1 METKSGS
8 DIHLP
13 PGFRFYPTDEE
24 LIVQY
29 LNNRIRSAPLPAS
42 IVAEID
48 LYKYDPWDLPSKALF
63 GEDEWYFFTPR
74 DRKYPNGAR
83 PNRAAASGYWK
94 ATGTD
99 KPILTSTAMSSVGVK
114 KALVFYKGRPP
125 KGIKTD
131 WIMYEY
137 RLPDTVV
144 STARQKGSMRL
155 DDWVLCRV
163 RQKCSSPRSLWEDPS
178 APLKE
183 LAGTF
188 PKQNELL
195 QMTANL
201 CKTMNST
208 TPSIEIVNN
217 NHVGKPG
224 NTNNLNNDDIV
235 KNYFTNP
242 NDDAVKNYLYKECP
256 MLPYIFASQD
266 FSSCTTKQPASSI
279 NFQGSEKSS
288 ISGYEEDSSDDKN
301 LQFSSVTS
309 LDNFF
314 NPLKRKDVGREHQQQ
329 DSSFYLGKKPKN
341 GDFDEDTMISICEDT
356 FDINFCGDDQ
366 F

>member
-1 METKSGS
+1 MNTSS

-29 LNNRIRSAPLPAS
+29 LKNRIGSRPLPAS
-42 IVAEID
+42 IIAEID
-48 LYKYDPWDLPSKALF
+48 LYKYDPWELPKQALF
-63 GEDEWYFFTPR
+63 GDDEWYFFTPR
-74 DRKYPNGAR
+74 ERKYPNGAR
-83 PNRAAASGYWK
+83 PNRAAGSGFWK

-99 KPILTSTAMSSVGVK
+99 KPILSSNEMASVGVK

-137 RLPDTVV
+137 RLPD
-144 STARQKGSMRL
+144 SLCSPRQKGSMRL

-163 RQKCSSPRSLWEDPS
+163 KKKCSNPRSIWEDQS
-178 APLKE
+178 DHEGK
-183 LAGTF
+183 
-188 PKQNELL
+188 
-195 QMTANL
+195 TANTDL
-201 CKTMNST
+201 
-208 TPSIEIVNN
+208 
-217 NHVGKPG
+217 
-224 NTNNLNNDDIV
+224 NDDMV

-242 NDDAVKNYLYKECP
+242 NDDMVKSYLYKECP
-256 MLPYIFASQD
+256 MLPYIFASQE
-266 FSSCTTKQPASSI
+266 FPCTKQASSI
-279 NFQGSEKSS
+279 NIQGSEQSS
-288 ISGYEEDSSDDKN
+288 ISGYAEDYDDKN
-301 LQFSSVTS
+301 FQFSSVIS

-314 NPLKRKDVGREHQQQ
+314 NPLKRKDMQTDQQ
-329 DSSFYLGKKPKN
+329 DTSFPLSKKPKT
-341 GDFDEDTMISICEDT
+341 GGLEEDTIISIGDDT

>member
-1 METKSGS
+1 MEPKSSS

-29 LNNRIRSAPLPAS
+29 LKNRIRSSPLPAS
-42 IVAEID
+42 IIAEID
-48 LYKYDPWDLPSKALF
+48 LYKFDPWELPKKALF
-63 GEDEWYFFTPR
+63 GDDEWYFFTPR

-83 PNRAAASGYWK
+83 PNRAAGSGYWK

-99 KPILTSTAMSSVGVK
+99 KPILSSNSMASVGVK

-137 RLPDTVV
+137 RLPDTI
-144 STARQKGSMRL
+144 SNPRQKGSMRL

-163 RQKCSSPRSLWEDPS
+163 KQKCSNPKSLWEDRS
-178 APLKE
+178 APIQE
-183 LAGTF
+183 LPGTF
-188 PKQNELL
+188 PKQN
-195 QMTANL
+195 
-201 CKTMNST
+201 
-208 TPSIEIVNN
+208 
-217 NHVGKPG
+217 
-224 NTNNLNNDDIV
+224 D
-235 KNYFTNP
+235 P
-242 NDDAVKNYLYKECP
+242 NDDMVRNYLYKECP

-266 FSSCTTKQPASSI
+266 FSCSKPASSI
-279 NFQGSEKSS
+279 NFQGSDKSS
-288 ISGYEEDSSDDKN
+288 TSGYEEDSDDKN

-314 NPLKRKDVGREHQQQ
+314 NPLKRKDVEADQQ
-329 DSSFYLGKKPKN
+329 DSSFLQSKKPKS
-341 GDFDEDTMISICEDT
+341 DDLEEDIVLSMCDDT
-356 FDINFCGDDQ
+356 FDINFCVDD

>member
-1 METKSGS
+1 MEMQTSS

-29 LNNRIRSAPLPAS
+29 LKNRIGSRPLPAS
-42 IVAEID
+42 IIAEID
-48 LYKYDPWDLPSKALF
+48 LYKYDPWELPKKALF
-63 GEDEWYFFTPR
+63 GDDEWYFFTPR
-74 DRKYPNGAR
+74 ERKYPNGAR
-83 PNRAAASGYWK
+83 PNRAAGSGFWK

-99 KPILTSTAMSSVGVK
+99 KPILSSSAMASVGVK

-137 RLPDTVV
+137 RLPDALCNYSATE
-144 STARQKGSMRL
+144 SMIWFLLLQL

-163 RQKCSSPRSLWEDPS
+163 KLKCSSPRSVWEDQS
-178 APLKE
+178 ATVQE
-183 LAGTF
+183 LPGTF
-188 PKQNELL
+188 PKQHELL
-195 QMTANL
+195 QMNAVNL
-201 CKTMNST
+201 FKSIKVD
-208 TPSIEIVNN
+208 PSIEMVVQSHVAKTVNTD
-217 NHVGKPG
+217 V
-224 NTNNLNNDDIV
+224 NDDMV

-242 NDDAVKNYLYKECP
+242 NDEMVKNYLYKECP
-256 MLPYIFASQD
+256 MLPYIFASQE
-266 FSSCTTKQPASSI
+266 FPCTKPASSI
-279 NFQGSEKSS
+279 NIQGSEKSG
-288 ISGYEEDSSDDKN
+288 ISGYEEDSEDKN
-301 LQFSSVTS
+301 FRFSSVIS

-314 NPLKRKDVGREHQQQ
+314 NPLKRKNMQTDQQ
-329 DSSFYLGKKPKN
+329 DSSFSLNKKPKN
-341 GDFDEDTMISICEDT
+341 GDLEDDTIISICDET

>member
-1 METKSGS
+1 MEPKSSS

-29 LNNRIRSAPLPAS
+29 LKNRIRSSPLPAS
-42 IVAEID
+42 IIAEID
-48 LYKYDPWDLPSKALF
+48 LYKFDPWELPKKALF
-63 GEDEWYFFTPR
+63 GDDEWYFFTPR

-83 PNRAAASGYWK
+83 PNRAAGSGYWK

-99 KPILTSTAMSSVGVK
+99 KPILSSNSMASVGVK

-137 RLPDTVV
+137 RLPDTI
-144 STARQKGSMRL
+144 SNPRQKGSMRL

-163 RQKCSSPRSLWEDPS
+163 KQKCSNPKSLWEDRS
-178 APLKE
+178 APIQE
-183 LAGTF
+183 LPGTF
-188 PKQNELL
+188 PKQNEKI
-195 QMTANL
+195 QMN
-201 CKTMNST
+201 
-208 TPSIEIVNN
+208 
-217 NHVGKPG
+217 
-224 NTNNLNNDDIV
+224 
-235 KNYFTNP
+235 NP
-242 NDDAVKNYLYKECP
+242 NDDMVRNYLYKECP

-266 FSSCTTKQPASSI
+266 FSCSKPASSI
-279 NFQGSEKSS
+279 NFQGSDKSS
-288 ISGYEEDSSDDKN
+288 TSGYEEDSDDKN

-314 NPLKRKDVGREHQQQ
+314 NPLKRKDVEADQQ
-329 DSSFYLGKKPKN
+329 DSSFLQSKKPKS
-341 GDFDEDTMISICEDT
+341 DDLEEDIVLSMCDDT
-356 FDINFCGDDQ
+356 FDINFCVDD

>member
-1 METKSGS
+1 MEPQSSS

-29 LNNRIRSAPLPAS
+29 LKNRIRSSPLPAS
-42 IVAEID
+42 IIAEID
-48 LYKYDPWDLPSKALF
+48 LYKFDPWELPKKALF
-63 GEDEWYFFTPR
+63 GDDEWYFFTPR

-83 PNRAAASGYWK
+83 PNRAAGSGYWK

-99 KPILTSTAMSSVGVK
+99 KPILSSNGMASVGVK

-137 RLPDTVV
+137 RLPDTI
-144 STARQKGSMRL
+144 SNPRQKGSMRL

-163 RQKCSSPRSLWEDPS
+163 KQKCSNPKSLWEDRS
-178 APLKE
+178 APPIQE
-183 LAGTF
+183 LPGTF
-188 PKQNELL
+188 PKQNEKL
-195 QMTANL
+195 QMNVNLHKPVNVAPTFEMIKNYDGKPANL
-201 CKTMNST
+201 
-208 TPSIEIVNN
+208 
-217 NHVGKPG
+217 
-224 NTNNLNNDDIV
+224 NLNDDMV

-242 NDDAVKNYLYKECP
+242 NDDMVRNYLYKECP

-266 FSSCTTKQPASSI
+266 FACAKPASSI
-279 NFQGSEKSS
+279 NFQGSDKSS
-288 ISGYEEDSSDDKN
+288 TSGYEEDSDDKN
-301 LQFSSVTS
+301 LHFSSVSS

-314 NPLKRKDVGREHQQQ
+314 NPLKRKDLERDQQ
-329 DSSFYLGKKPKN
+329 DSSFFQSKKPKS
-341 GDFDEDTMISICEDT
+341 GDLEEDIVLSMCDDT
-356 FDINFCGDDQ
+356 FDINFCVDE

>member
-48 LYKYDPWDLPSKALF
+48 LYKYDPWDLPKQSGKALF

-137 RLPDTVV
+137 RLPDTP
-144 STARQKGSMRL
+144 SSLQL

>member
-1 METKSGS
+1 MEPKSSS

-29 LNNRIRSAPLPAS
+29 LKNRIRSSPLPAS
-42 IVAEID
+42 IIAEID
-48 LYKYDPWDLPSKALF
+48 LYKFDPWEL
-63 GEDEWYFFTPR
+63 PR

-83 PNRAAASGYWK
+83 PNRAAGSGYWK

-99 KPILTSTAMSSVGVK
+99 KPILSSNSMASVGVK

-137 RLPDTVV
+137 RLPDTI
-144 STARQKGSMRL
+144 SNPRQKGSMRL

-163 RQKCSSPRSLWEDPS
+163 KQKCSNPKSLWEDRS
-178 APLKE
+178 APIQE
-183 LAGTF
+183 LPGTF
-188 PKQNELL
+188 PKQNEKI
-195 QMTANL
+195 QMN
-201 CKTMNST
+201 
-208 TPSIEIVNN
+208 I
-217 NHVGKPG
+217 
-224 NTNNLNNDDIV
+224 
-235 KNYFTNP
+235 NP
-242 NDDAVKNYLYKECP
+242 NDDMVRNYLYKECP

-266 FSSCTTKQPASSI
+266 FSCSKPASSI
-279 NFQGSEKSS
+279 NFQGSDKSS
-288 ISGYEEDSSDDKN
+288 TSGYEEDSDDKN

-314 NPLKRKDVGREHQQQ
+314 NPLKRKDVEADQQ
-329 DSSFYLGKKPKN
+329 DSSFLQSKKPKS
-341 GDFDEDTMISICEDT
+341 DDLEEDIVLSMCDDT
-356 FDINFCGDDQ
+356 FDINFCVDD

>member
-1 METKSGS
+1 MDMNTSS

-29 LNNRIRSAPLPAS
+29 LKNRIGSRPLPAS
-42 IVAEID
+42 IIAEID
-48 LYKYDPWDLPSKALF
+48 LYKYDPWELPKQALF
-63 GEDEWYFFTPR
+63 GDDEWYFFTPR
-74 DRKYPNGAR
+74 ERKYPNGAR
-83 PNRAAASGYWK
+83 PNRAAGSGFWK

-99 KPILTSTAMSSVGVK
+99 KPILSSNEMASVGVK

-137 RLPDTVV
+137 RLPD
-144 STARQKGSMRL
+144 SLCSPRQKGSMRSLFSLLQL

-163 RQKCSSPRSLWEDPS
+163 KKKCSNPRSIWEDQS
-178 APLKE
+178 ATVQE
-183 LAGTF
+183 L
-188 PKQNELL
+188 PKQHELR
-195 QMTANL
+195 QMNVNLFKSIKVAPSDEIVKDHEGKTANTDL
-201 CKTMNST
+201 
-208 TPSIEIVNN
+208 
-217 NHVGKPG
+217 
-224 NTNNLNNDDIV
+224 NDDMV

-242 NDDAVKNYLYKECP
+242 NDDMVKSYLYKECP
-256 MLPYIFASQD
+256 MLPYIFASQE
-266 FSSCTTKQPASSI
+266 FPCTKQASSI
-279 NFQGSEKSS
+279 NIQGSEQSS
-288 ISGYEEDSSDDKN
+288 ISGYAEDYDDKN
-301 LQFSSVTS
+301 FQFSSVIS

-314 NPLKRKDVGREHQQQ
+314 NPLKRKDMQTDQQ
-329 DSSFYLGKKPKN
+329 DTSFPLSKKPKT
-341 GDFDEDTMISICEDT
+341 GGLEEDTIISIGDDT

>member
-74 DRKYPNGAR
+74 NRKYPNGAR

-188 PKQNELL
+188 PKQNEL
-195 QMTANL
+195 
-201 CKTMNST
+201 
-208 TPSIEIVNN
+208 
-217 NHVGKPG
+217 
-224 NTNNLNNDDIV
+224 
-235 KNYFTNP
+235 NYFTNP

>member
-1 METKSGS
+1 MDMNTSS

-29 LNNRIRSAPLPAS
+29 LKNRIGSRPLPAS
-42 IVAEID
+42 IIAEID
-48 LYKYDPWDLPSKALF
+48 LYKYDPWELPKQALF
-63 GEDEWYFFTPR
+63 GDDEWYFFTPR
-74 DRKYPNGAR
+74 ERKYPNGAR
-83 PNRAAASGYWK
+83 PNRAAGSGFWK

-99 KPILTSTAMSSVGVK
+99 KPILSSNEMASVGVK

-137 RLPDTVV
+137 RLPD
-144 STARQKGSMRL
+144 SLCSPRQKGSMRL

-163 RQKCSSPRSLWEDPS
+163 KKKCSNPRSIWEDQS
-178 APLKE
+178 ATVQE
-183 LAGTF
+183 L
-188 PKQNELL
+188 PKQHL
-195 QMTANL
+195 
-201 CKTMNST
+201 
-208 TPSIEIVNN
+208 
-217 NHVGKPG
+217 
-224 NTNNLNNDDIV
+224 NDDMV

-242 NDDAVKNYLYKECP
+242 NDDMVKSYLYKECP
-256 MLPYIFASQD
+256 MLPYIFASQE
-266 FSSCTTKQPASSI
+266 FPCTKQASSI
-279 NFQGSEKSS
+279 NIQGSEQSS
-288 ISGYEEDSSDDKN
+288 ISGYAEDYDDKN
-301 LQFSSVTS
+301 FQFSSVIS

-314 NPLKRKDVGREHQQQ
+314 NPLKRKDMQTDQQ
-329 DSSFYLGKKPKN
+329 DTSFPLSKKPKT
-341 GDFDEDTMISICEDT
+341 GGLEEDTIISIGDDT

>member
-1 METKSGS
+1 MEPKSSS

-29 LNNRIRSAPLPAS
+29 LKNRIRSSPLPAS
-42 IVAEID
+42 IIAEID
-48 LYKYDPWDLPSKALF
+48 LYKFDPWELPKKALF
-63 GEDEWYFFTPR
+63 GDDEWYFFTPR

-83 PNRAAASGYWK
+83 PNRAAGSGYWK

-99 KPILTSTAMSSVGVK
+99 KPILSSNSMASVGVK

-137 RLPDTVV
+137 RLPDTI
-144 STARQKGSMRL
+144 SNPRQKGSMRL

-163 RQKCSSPRSLWEDPS
+163 KQKCSNPKSLWEDRS
-178 APLKE
+178 APIQE
-183 LAGTF
+183 LPGTF
-188 PKQNELL
+188 PKQNE
-195 QMTANL
+195 
-201 CKTMNST
+201 
-208 TPSIEIVNN
+208 
-217 NHVGKPG
+217 
-224 NTNNLNNDDIV
+224 
-235 KNYFTNP
+235 KNYFINP
-242 NDDAVKNYLYKECP
+242 NDDMVRNYLYKECP

-266 FSSCTTKQPASSI
+266 FSCSKPASSI
-279 NFQGSEKSS
+279 NFQGSDKSS
-288 ISGYEEDSSDDKN
+288 TSGYEEDSDDKN

-314 NPLKRKDVGREHQQQ
+314 NPLKRKDVEADQQ
-329 DSSFYLGKKPKN
+329 DSSFLQSKKPKS
-341 GDFDEDTMISICEDT
+341 DDLEEDIVLSMCDDT
-356 FDINFCGDDQ
+356 FDINFCVDD